1 MQQKKLAYPI
11 CIVSLLA
18 TIITLLYHSNLLLWF
33 AGLSLLMFIIEACI
47 IKEKHVDPIGIN
59 IIILIIII
67 LFKIF
72 V

>member
-1 MQQKKLAYPI
+1 MELKKLAYPI
-11 CIVSLLA
+11 GIVSLLA
-18 TIITLLYHSNLLLWF
+18 TIIALLYHSNLLLWF
-33 AGLSLLMFIIEACI
+33 AGLSLLMFIIEAFI

-72 V
+72 C